1 MVKYTV
7 FANFYIDTEERYLRM
22 KDSFFSFY
30 KSNVYDWNINI
41 RGKYKNKVK
50 IFLQENISKNL
61 NIFFL
66 ESKKGWVFDTL
77 NISNYFKT
85 NIIFFWIEDHI
96 CIDSVSK
103 INSVVAEMHKNKID
117 HLIYSFFHKGI
128 YINQLNAVNHEVKKN
143 ILFFRYGKKNY
154 RNLKS
159 WYKKENHT
167 PSYLIAACSFMSLNL
182 FKKNLSLSKT
192 KKKYNP
198 MLPFN
203 FEKSFDENKIL
214 PFNAGVLKKELFVS
228 IDDNHGEQGYSLISR
243 KKYPKRVSK
252 KQLDEIRKIKIRIFA
267 QNPLKK
273 TIEKFFTLFK

>member
-103 INSVVAEMHKNKID
+103 INSVVAEMHQNKID
-117 HLIYSFFHKGI
+117 HLIYSFFHKGT
-128 YINQLNAVNHEVKKN
+128 YINQLKAVNHEVKKN

-182 FKKNLSLSKT
+182 FKKNLSLSKI

-228 IDDNHGEQGYSLISR
+228 IDDNHGENGYCLIDRKLYPNRVCKNELDVIR
-243 KKYPKRVSK
+243 KKKYKIFKTNTFFDKVK
-252 KQLDEIRKIKIRIFA
+252 KILNF
-267 QNPLKK
+267 
-273 TIEKFFTLFK
+273 

>member
-7 FANFYIDTEERYLRM
+7 FANFNIDTEERYLRM

-30 KSNVYDWNINI
+30 KSNVHDWCINI

-50 IFLQENISKNL
+50 IFLKKNISKNL

-66 ESKKGWVFDTL
+66 ESKKGWISDTL
-77 NISNYFKT
+77 NITNHIKT

-103 INSVVAEMHKNKID
+103 INSVVEEMHKNKID
-117 HLIYSFFHKGI
+117 HLIYTFFHRGNF
-128 YINQLNAVNHEVKKN
+128 INPLNVVNHEIKKN
-143 ILFFRYGKKNY
+143 ILFFRYDKKNY
-154 RNLKS
+154 RTLDS
-159 WYKKENHT
+159 WYKKENLS
-167 PSYLIAACSFMSLNL
+167 PSYLISACSFMSLNL

-203 FEKSFDENKIL
+203 FEKSFEEKKIL

-228 IDDNHGEQGYSLISR
+228 IDDNHGENGYCLIDRKLYPDRVNKNELDVIR
-243 KKYPKRVSK
+243 KKKYKIFKTNIFFDKVK
-252 KQLDEIRKIKIRIFA
+252 KILNF
-267 QNPLKK
+267 
-273 TIEKFFTLFK
+273 

>member
-85 NIIFFWIEDHI
+85 NIIFF
-96 CIDSVSK
+96 
-103 INSVVAEMHKNKID
+103 
-117 HLIYSFFHKGI
+117 G
-128 YINQLNAVNHEVKKN
+128 
-143 ILFFRYGKKNY
+143 
-154 RNLKS
+154 
-159 WYKKENHT
+159 
-167 PSYLIAACSFMSLNL
+167 
-182 FKKNLSLSKT
+182 
-192 KKKYNP
+192 
-198 MLPFN
+198 
-203 FEKSFDENKIL
+203 
-214 PFNAGVLKKELFVS
+214 
-228 IDDNHGEQGYSLISR
+228 
-243 KKYPKRVSK
+243 
-252 KQLDEIRKIKIRIFA
+252 
-267 QNPLKK
+267 
-273 TIEKFFTLFK
+273 